1 MSEPKSVQTGRIL
14 GPVCLR
20 IRDLEAELEFY
31 QNDLGLRARERA
43 DQTVE
48 LTPSTE
54 TTEPIIVLRH
64 DPEAKKAPSN
74 SAGLYHYAILLP
86 DRKSLAQAYVDLGNA
101 GVVFE
106 GYADH
111 LVSEALYLSD
121 PEGNGIEIYADRPK
135 NQWPHDADGDLQ
147 IGTYPLD
154 IDSLLKELSGL
165 AHPEPGLPEG
175 TRLGHIHLKV
185 TEIKR
190 SVDFYKRVLGFDIM
204 NYWGNAAFLSTA
216 GYHHHIGLNTWESLM
231 GGSCMNGSAG
241 LEYFTITM
249 PDSGHLQALISRLG
263 DVPFEMQDPAK
274 LSISD
279 PDGIRLIVGTTI

>member
-1 MSEPKSVQTGRIL
+1 VHAETRL

-20 IRDLEAELEFY
+20 VRDLEAVLEFY
-31 QNDLGLRARERA
+31 ENDLGLRAHERNG
-43 DQTVE
+43 QTVE

-54 TTEPIIVLRH
+54 TTEPILVLRH

-86 DRKSLAQAYVDLGNA
+86 SRMSLAQTYIELGNR
-101 GVVFE
+101 GVVFD

-111 LVSEALYLSD
+111 LVSEALYLTD
-121 PEGNGIEIYADRPK
+121 TEGNGIEIYADKPK

-154 IDSLLKELSGL
+154 IDSLLKELSGAL
-165 AHPEPGLPEG
+165 QQRGHGMPEG

-185 TEIKR
+185 TEIRR
-190 SVDFYKRVLGFDIM
+190 SVDFYKRILGFDLM
-204 NYWGNAAFLSTA
+204 NYWGSAAFLSTA

-231 GGSCMNGSAG
+231 GGSHVNGYAG
-241 LEYFTITM
+241 LEYFTVTM
-249 PDSGHLQALISRLG
+249 PNSDYLQQLISRLG
-263 DVPFEMQDPAK
+263 DVSFEMQSPTK
-274 LSISD
+274 LFIAD
-279 PDGIRLIVGTTI
+279 PDGIKLIVSTTT